1 MQNLSKHLLI
11 SEFDKEQK
19 KKRTKE
25 QKNKISEKVLE
36 HLLALWKVLLK
47 I

>member
-11 SEFDKEQK
+11 SEFDKEEK

-25 QKNKISEKVLE
+25 QKNKISEKVVE
-36 HLLALWKVLLK
+36 QKK
-47 I
+47 KRTKFQKKS